1 MEEIKKYRQG
11 NMQAEELDN
20 FTRKFINAKF
30 NADKK
35 NRWEKMLKEQHDV
48 DRNTSSPKTK
58 PKIKTRKLYMLAAA
72 VAAAILLL
80 IVANPIIQSFSAPSY
95 EQLASNFIDQGF
107 YENQEVSKGEENV
120 EQLKLNAVFAY
131 NQKDFPTA
139 IKHWEAVVSSAAA
152 DETAYF
158 FLGLSHLYNKT
169 YDNAITNLQKAQGFE
184 NTNKFEE
191 ETRWFLSLAYLKNGD
206 LENAKTAL
214 LSINEGMWNHDK
226 ALQLLNELKQ

>member
-1 MEEIKKYRQG
+1 MEDIKKYRQG

-35 NRWEKMLKEQHDV
+35 NRWKKMLKEQHDV
-48 DRNTSSPKTK
+48 DRNTPNLKIKPKTK
-58 PKIKTRKLYMLAAA
+58 TRNLYMLAAA

-107 YENQEVSKGEENV
+107 YENQEISKGEESV
-120 EQLKLNAVFAY
+120 EQLKLNAIFAY

-139 IKHWEAVVSSAAA
+139 IKYWEAVVSIGVV

-169 YDNAITNLQKAQGFE
+169 YDKAIANLQKVQSFE
-184 NTNKFEE
+184 NGNKFEE
-191 ETRWFLSLAYLKNGD
+191 ETRWFLSLAYLKSGD
-206 LENAKTAL
+206 LKNAKIAL
-214 LSINEGMWNHDK
+214 TSIDEGMWNYDK
-226 ALQLLNELKQ
+226 ALQLLNELK